1 MKCLLA
7 SCILHKKC
15 AKSIVHTIEHDNLIT
30 VGLFMMWSVETLFG
44 LIYKYWTAA
53 HWTTCVTKGAIRME
67 YKF

>member
-30 VGLFMMWSVETLFG
+30 VGLFMMIVL
-44 LIYKYWTAA
+44 KHYW
-53 HWTTCVTKGAIRME
+53 G
-67 YKF
+67 